1 MHRRSVQ
8 KYYVQVDEN
17 GYVIAISQTGNWQLD
32 TVELDLLDYNL
43 TGKFISTYRLID
55 GKLVQDPVKLAEVVA
70 EQTKISNARR
80 IKYLKDLLS
89 QTDYITSKWA
99 EEIMSLDN
107 RLTWLVDAIA
117 ISVKYMKE
125 YKEILQQRIAWR
137 KEIED
142 LGG

>member
-43 TGKFISTYRLID
+43 TGKFISTYRLVD
-55 GKLVQDPVKLAEVVA
+55 GKLVQDPVKLAEVVS
-70 EQTKISNARR
+70 EQTKISNTRR
-80 IKYLKDLLS
+80 IEYLKGLLS